1 MTTTIQHGASS
12 IPVDF
17 LLGFTT
23 EREHGNILHP
33 VLGRGDVEVTF
44 KVAGLRSGTFKFL
57 CETFEKAAALE
68 AEHAQVG
75 IFTLLNDEL
84 PDPGVSMVYVPVGSI
99 TVERDGSKWIVGVG
113 FQEVRP

>member
-57 CETFEKAAALE
+57 CNTFAKAAELE
-68 AEHAQVG
+68 AEHAEVG
-75 IFTLLNDEL
+75 VFTMLNDEL
-84 PDPGVSMVYVPVGSI
+84 PSPGISMVYVPSGRI
-99 TVERDGSKWIVGVG
+99 TVEAEGSKWIVSCD
-113 FQEVRP
+113 FQEVTP